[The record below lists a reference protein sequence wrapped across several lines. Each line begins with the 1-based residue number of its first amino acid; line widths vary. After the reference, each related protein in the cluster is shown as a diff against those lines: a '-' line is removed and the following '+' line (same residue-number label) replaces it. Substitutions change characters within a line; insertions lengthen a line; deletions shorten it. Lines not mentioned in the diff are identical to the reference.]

1 MDRPLRLIAGN
12 PLDQLAR
19 TIEALL
25 VIASAPLSVQDLA
38 DAADD
43 HVERVET
50 ALGLVGERYQEGR
63 SGIVLENVAGA
74 YLVGSQLKLPVAL
87 FVIILVLV
95 FRPSGLFG
103 RTVVV
108 RV

>member
-25 VIASAPLSVQDLA
+25 VIASAPLSVRAA

-43 HVERVET
+43 HRT
-50 ALGLVGERYQEGR
+50 RRDLSGGGRALPGGP
-63 SGIVLENVAGA
+63 SGIVLEHVAAAGHSA
-74 YLVGSQLKLPVAL
+74 P
-87 FVIILVLV
+87 
-95 FRPSGLFG
+95 P
-103 RTVVV
+103 
-108 RV
+108 

>member
-25 VIASAPLSVQDLA
+25 VIASAPLTVQDLA

-43 HVERVET
+43 HPERVVRPH
-50 ALGLVGERYQEGR
+50 LWPGPRRRGCHRD
-63 SGIVLENVAGA
+63 
-74 YLVGSQLKLPVAL
+74 LPK
-87 FVIILVLV
+87 
-95 FRPSGLFG
+95 R
-103 RTVVV
+103 
-108 RV
+108 